1 MDIYRSIE
9 TWRANTFIEDSRC
22 FLGIVMLQTRQMRY
36 FVAVAEELNF
46 HRASHRL
53 HISQPA
59 LWRQIRDL
67 ESDVGTPLLDRHA
80 RGIGLTEAGR
90 SFLEDCR
97 DILERMEAAR
107 LRTQR
112 VALGQVGTLHIGFNE
127 IAGRRREF
135 PRFLKAVRETYPSI
149 NLQLH
154 VMMSQRQIEAL
165 RNSEIDAGFLF
176 RHAGERSDFESL
188 IVGQD
193 NFVLVLPRDHALARK
208 PSLTLADLADQPL
221 IMPNPRN
228 NGITHEKLVTAMR
241 GAAITP
247 LVAQFADN
255 ENTLI
260 NLVAAGMGLA
270 FVNSSCRIP
279 NTQSV
284 TLRAIADLSLPVGL
298 ELTWAR
304 SNLNPAL
311 PRFVELV
318 DQLSGDADQIE
329 HLLETGMG

>member
-1 MDIYRSIE
+1 
-9 TWRANTFIEDSRC
+9 
-22 FLGIVMLQTRQMRY
+22 MLQTRQMRY

-67 ESDVGTPLLDRHA
+67 ERDVGVALLDRQV
-80 RGIGLTEAGR
+80 RGIALTEAGR

-107 LRTQR
+107 LQAQR
-112 VALGQVGTLHIGFNE
+112 VALGQVGTLNIGFNE
-127 IAGRRREF
+127 IAGRRREL
-135 PRFLKAVRETYPSI
+135 PRFLKEFREIYPGI

-165 RNSEIDAGFLF
+165 RNHEIDAGFLF
-176 RHAGERSDFESL
+176 RHAGERNDFDSL

-193 NFVLVLPRDHALARK
+193 NFVLALPREHALARK
-208 PSLTLADLADQPL
+208 PSLLLADLAGQPL

-228 NGITHEKLVTAMR
+228 NGITHEKLVGAME
-241 GAAITP
+241 AAGYMP

-270 FVNSSCRIP
+270 FVNSSCRVP
-279 NTQSV
+279 HAQSV
-284 TLRAIADLSLPVGL
+284 TLRPIADLTLPVAL
-298 ELTWAR
+298 ELTWLP

-311 PRFVELV
+311 PRFVALV
-318 DQLSGDADQIE
+318 DQLSGDLDQIE

>member
-1 MDIYRSIE
+1 
-9 TWRANTFIEDSRC
+9 
-22 FLGIVMLQTRQMRY
+22 MLQTRQMRY

-46 HRASHRL
+46 HRASDRL

-67 ESDVGTPLLDRHA
+67 EEEVGVALLYRQA
-80 RGIGLTEAGR
+80 KGLALTEAGR

-107 LRTQR
+107 LQAQR
-112 VALGQVGTLHIGFNE
+112 VAQGQVGTLHLAFNE

-135 PRFLKAVRETYPSI
+135 PRFLKEFRETYPGI

-154 VMMSQRQIEAL
+154 VMMSQRQIEAM

-176 RHAGERSDFESL
+176 RHAGERSAFETL

-193 NFVLVLPRDHALARK
+193 DYVLVVPKEHPLLRK
-208 PSLTLADLADQPL
+208 PTLTLADLAGERL

-228 NGITHEKLVTAMR
+228 NGLTHEKLVAAMKR
-241 GAAITP
+241 AGVTP
-247 LVAQFADN
+247 QVVQFADN
-255 ENTLI
+255 ENTLL
-260 NLVAAGMGLA
+260 NLVSAGMGLS
-270 FVNSSCRIP
+270 FVNSSCRVP
-279 NTQSV
+279 PAQGV
-284 TLRAIADLSLPVGL
+284 VLRALADLSMPVSL
-298 ELTWAR
+298 ELTWLK

-311 PRFVELV
+311 SRLV
-318 DQLSGDADQIE
+318 DLVDRLSGDMDQAE
-329 HLLETGMG
+329 QMFETGMG

>member
-1 MDIYRSIE
+1 
-9 TWRANTFIEDSRC
+9 
-22 FLGIVMLQTRQMRY
+22 MRY

-46 HRASHRL
+46 HRASDRL

-67 ESDVGTPLLDRHA
+67 EEEVGVALLDRQP
-80 RGIGLTEAGR
+80 RGLALTAAGR

-107 LRTQR
+107 LQAQR
-112 VALGQVGTLHIGFNE
+112 VSQGQVGTLHLAFNE

-135 PRFLKAVRETYPSI
+135 PRFLKEFRETYPGI

-154 VMMSQRQIEAL
+154 VMMSQRQVESL

-176 RHAGERSDFESL
+176 RHASERSDFEAL

-193 NFVLVLPRDHALARK
+193 DFVLVLPKEHSLLRK
-208 PSLTLADLADQPL
+208 PTLTLADLAGQPL

-228 NGITHEKLVTAMR
+228 NGLTHEKLCAAMKKAGVFPR
-241 GAAITP
+241 
-247 LVAQFADN
+247 VAQFADN
-255 ENTLI
+255 ENTLL
-260 NLVAAGMGLA
+260 NLVSAGMGLS
-270 FVNSSCRIP
+270 FVNSSCRVP
-279 NTQSV
+279 PTQGV
-284 TLRAIADLSLPVGL
+284 VLRPLADLSMPVAL
-298 ELTWAR
+298 ELAWLK

-311 PRFVELV
+311 SRLV
-318 DQLSGDADQIE
+318 DLVERLSGDADQVE
-329 HLLETGMG
+329 QLFETGMG

>member
-1 MDIYRSIE
+1 
-9 TWRANTFIEDSRC
+9 
-22 FLGIVMLQTRQMRY
+22 MLQTRQMRY

-46 HRASHRL
+46 HRASERL

-67 ESDVGTPLLDRHA
+67 EHEVGVALLDRQA

-107 LRTQR
+107 LQAQR
-112 VALGQVGTLHIGFNE
+112 VSLGQVGTLHVAFNE

-135 PRFLKAVRETYPSI
+135 PRFLKEFRETYPGI

-154 VMMSQRQIEAL
+154 VMMSQRQVEAL

-176 RHAGERSDFESL
+176 RHPGERRDFEAL
-188 IVGQD
+188 MVGQD
-193 NFVLVLPRDHALARK
+193 NYVLALPREHPLVRK
-208 PSLTLADLADQPL
+208 PSLLLADLADQPL

-228 NGITHEKLVTAMR
+228 NGTIHEKLVTEMKKAR
-241 GAAITP
+241 VSPHI
-247 LVAQFADN
+247 AQYADN
-255 ENTLI
+255 ENMLL
-260 NLVAAGMGLA
+260 NLVSAGMGLA
-270 FVNSSCRIP
+270 FVNASCRVP
-279 NTQSV
+279 TAQSV
-284 TLRAIADLSLPVGL
+284 TLRAIADLSLPVAL
-298 ELTWAR
+298 ELTWLR

-311 PRFVELV
+311 ARFVELV
-318 DQLSGDADQIE
+318 DRLSGDADQIE
-329 HLLETGMG
+329 QLLETGMG